1 MKKKKNKK
9 KSKRKFK
16 KIFPLNT
23 KTLGNDITKY
33 PFVEIEWL
41 DSCRVIQPWSSSD
54 DEQYIESEEI
64 IKVVGYVKQAT
75 DIYVIITMGYHPS
88 NEGLCTDM
96 LSVFRIPNITITSIH
111 KLEVIK

>member
-33 PFVEIEWL
+33 PFVEIEW
-41 DSCRVIQPWSSSD
+41 
-54 DEQYIESEEI
+54 
-64 IKVVGYVKQAT
+64 
-75 DIYVIITMGYHPS
+75 
-88 NEGLCTDM
+88 
-96 LSVFRIPNITITSIH
+96 RIDRDWETFF
-111 KLEVIK
+111 